1 LARFVTNDTRLAEN
15 ARVIR
20 QSLNQALRG
29 QGDLFE
35 NALAGR
41 DSDTDVGRTFEA
53 DRHRSLVDV
62 CRANARRAEESIRVL
77 EESLRSINPE
87 ASKPLCDLRYRTYTL
102 EKELAEAL
110 GPYDIA
116 RRLDFSLYVVL
127 GREQSRGRDFLEV
140 TRAAIEGGA
149 GAIQLRD
156 KEMNKRELLDW
167 AYRLRDLTGEYG
179 VTFIINDH
187 IDIALAS
194 CADGVHLGQTDFPI
208 PEARRILGPTRIIGA
223 STHSLEE
230 ALKAEKEGASYI
242 NVGPVF
248 PTDTKE
254 DAHAPVGPEL
264 LGKVLTEVSVPVT
277 TMGGIDSSNIDSVLV
292 QGAERVAVVSAVVGA
307 ENVRR
312 AAEALKEKIE
322 DAKARRSTP

>member
-1 LARFVTNDTRLAEN
+1 
-15 ARVIR
+15 
-20 QSLNQALRG
+20 
-29 QGDLFE
+29 
-35 NALAGR
+35 
-41 DSDTDVGRTFEA
+41 
-53 DRHRSLVDV
+53 
-62 CRANARRAEESIRVL
+62 
-77 EESLRSINPE
+77 
-87 ASKPLCDLRYRTYTL
+87 
-102 EKELAEAL
+102 
-110 GPYDIA
+110 
-116 RRLDFSLYVVL
+116 
-127 GREQSRGRDFLEV
+127 
-140 TRAAIEGGA
+140 
-149 GAIQLRD
+149 
-156 KEMNKRELLDW
+156 M
-167 AYRLRDLTGEYG
+167 
-179 VTFIINDH
+179 TFIINDH